1 MSELEYDASYSAIS
15 EMEELNRK
23 IEPVHND
30 SDIFFDFLLR
40 HFKDIVEIEN
50 ETIQEKVH
58 EKTEH

>member
-1 MSELEYDASYSAIS
+1 MSELEYEASYSAIS

-40 HFKDIVEIEN
+40 YLKIL
-50 ETIQEKVH
+50 
-58 EKTEH
+58 

>member
-30 SDIFFDFLLR
+30 SDIFIDFLLR
-40 HFKDIVEIEN
+40 YLKIL
-50 ETIQEKVH
+50 
-58 EKTEH
+58 